1 MVAIIETIKQR
12 PNLAMCDPT
21 EQQGTTSTL
30 DAVEKACI
38 ETTTSNS
45 ANVEPSLSSNDHS
58 ALPRNEQGDKM
69 TPRVAYCWS
78 QFCNFYEEYEF
89 LLLIVLAIALA
100 KAYPPLGTDYLA
112 PKITA
117 TWVAVIF
124 IFGKK
129 CRSTAAAGRKVL
141 EKLVFG

>member
-1 MVAIIETIKQR
+1 METIT
-12 PNLAMCDPT
+12 C
-21 EQQGTTSTL
+21 E
-30 DAVEKACI
+30 
-38 ETTTSNS
+38 S
-45 ANVEPSLSSNDHS
+45 ANNNAPLPPTKDDSTVPSTEEDEIN
-58 ALPRNEQGDKM
+58 PR
-69 TPRVAYCWS
+69 RFARYWS
-78 QFCNFYEEYEF
+78 KLCNVYEEYEF

-129 CRSTAAAGRKVL
+129 YPSTATKKRAWGII
-141 EKLVFG
+141 

>member
-1 MVAIIETIKQR
+1 MH
-12 PNLAMCDPT
+12 DPT

-30 DAVEKACI
+30 DALEKACM
-38 ETTTSNS
+38 ETTTSNI
-45 ANVEPSLSSNDHS
+45 ACVEASLPSNDHS
-58 ALPRNEQGDKM
+58 ALPSNEQGDKM
-69 TPRVAYCWS
+69 TPRLARYWT

-129 CRSTAAAGRKVL
+129 CCSTAAEGQKVL
-141 EKLVFG
+141 EKLSFG